1 MFSNVNLSCQMDFDK
16 YCPDKLLWYFNDN
29 PNSLPLRGEKYKEEV
44 KATSSSCKREFVLS
58 IFNVTKN
65 DEGKYRCRWFCG
77 DEERM
82 EAAIHLEV
90 SVQPPTSKKC
100 FGKM

>member
-1 MFSNVNLSCQMDFDK
+1 MEIDKHCPENLH
-16 YCPDKLLWYFNDN
+16 WYFNN
-29 PNSLPLRGEKYKEEV
+29 NSNSLPVGGEKYKEEV
-44 KATSSSCKREFVLS
+44 QETNSSCKRVFVLS

-65 DEGKYRCRWFCG
+65 DEGKYRCLWRCE
-77 DEERM
+77 DEKDK
-82 EAAIHLEV
+82 EAAIHLKV